1 MSEQRI
7 EELELE
13 VKCLA
18 RLVRELAAKEKVY
31 AKRLLSV
38 AQDLKAS
45 EKRVRDLDLAAR
57 KSDAKIAQVGAQVQ
71 RVSNSR

>member
-13 VKCLA
+13 VKSLT